1 MQIIREYN
9 VNVNDDDAGNKL
21 FSNNVESNCL
31 STKNFANKIHV
42 ILKVIE
48 DQRIVQRPAS

>member
-9 VNVNDDDAGNKL
+9 VNVNDDDAENKS
-21 FSNNVESNCL
+21 FSNNVESIFL
-31 STKNFANKIHV
+31 STKNFANKNDV